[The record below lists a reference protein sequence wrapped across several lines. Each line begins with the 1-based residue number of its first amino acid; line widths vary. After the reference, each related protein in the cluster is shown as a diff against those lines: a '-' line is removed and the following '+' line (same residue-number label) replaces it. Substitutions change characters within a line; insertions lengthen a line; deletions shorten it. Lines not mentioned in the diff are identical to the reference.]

1 MRIRRGRSQLVASG
15 LAGAA
20 IAGSALLGTTSTL
33 QSAQVVLTDTAQA
46 YYLRGTDIGRFPP
59 DAEFAAYVDSVINV
73 TAGPHL
79 PAQKI
84 NYPASFW
91 PVSAGYLS
99 APTYNASV
107 HTGLQAAHAALDGQS
122 GAIVFGYSQGAVV
135 ATEYKRQAGA
145 VGDTYVL
152 LANPN
157 RPNGGILERFSGITI
172 PILGI
177 SFNGATP
184 TGGDVTYDIAR
195 QYDGWADFPKYPLNL
210 LADINALMGIA
221 YLHGT
226 YDLQVDPAVLD
237 DPSKTDR
244 QQYGSTTY
252 YLIHTDLLP
261 LLMPLQ
267 GLIPEPILKA
277 IDAPLRVL
285 VELGYDR
292 KNYGAAA
299 GAGWFKPVNPIQ
311 VVKDMVDA
319 FVNEV
324 RGKTSTASVTAVSS
338 TQAVAAVAATG
349 QNSAVPAATGLNS
362 AVPAVQESRS
372 SVAGPN
378 NAVSV
383 GPKAGASAHTTT
395 EGAGT
400 NTSRSADPA
409 GATSESG
416 PAPEKS
422 TAILSRPRP
431 LSTDSH
437 DAGMPRLGESH
448 ATRAA
453 AQQTRPDGHRSDS
466 PHLSRSHAKNP
477 R

>member
-20 IAGSALLGTTSTL
+20 IAGSALLATTSTL
-33 QSAQVVLTDTAQA
+33 QSAQVMLTDTAQA

-59 DAEFAAYVDSVINV
+59 DAEFAAYADSVIDV
-73 TAGPHL
+73 TAGAHL

-84 NYPASFW
+84 DYPASFW

-237 DPSKTDR
+237 DPSKTDK

-261 LLMPLQ
+261 LLIPLH
-267 GLIPEPILKA
+267 GLVPEPILKA

-324 RGKTSTASVTAVSS
+324 RGKTDTASVTAVSS
-338 TQAVAAVAATG
+338 TQAVASVAAAG
-349 QNSAVPAATGLNS
+349 QNS

-378 NAVSV
+378 DAGSV
-383 GPKAGASAHTTT
+383 GPKAVAAAHTAT

-400 NTSRSADPA
+400 DTSGPTDPA
-409 GATSESG
+409 GVTSESG

-422 TAILSRPRP
+422 TAILSRPRR
-431 LSTDSH
+431 LSTYDRDVS
-437 DAGMPRLGESH
+437 APRLGESH
-448 ATRAA
+448 ATRPV
-453 AQQTRPDGHRSDS
+453 AQQTRPDGHRSDA
-466 PHLSRSHAKNP
+466 PHLSRSHATNP